1 MKTLHRKLLR
11 DLRHLRTQAL
21 AISLVIACGVA
32 TFVMSVSTAVSL
44 QGAKES
50 FYHEGRFADVFVP
63 LKRAPQALESRLAE
77 IPGVARVASRVVAEV
92 KLDLPDMSEPAQ
104 ARLISLP
111 DEGAVEM
118 NVPFLR
124 RGRLPESGRRGEVL
138 VSEAFADAHRFRP
151 GDQFHAVINGRR
163 ERLTITGIALSP
175 EYVYQ
180 IRPGEILPDEKRYGI
195 LWMPRRE
202 LAAACGMEGAFND
215 ASVTLQRRQS
225 PGPVLREIDRLTAPW
240 GGLGAYTR
248 EDQISNRFV
257 SDELSQLQTM
267 ASIPPAIF
275 LLVAAFLLNM
285 VIARII
291 GTQREQ
297 IAVLKAFGY
306 TNREVVRHYL
316 GFAAVITLAGIV
328 IGTGAGAWMGRGMTR
343 MYIRFFRFPEFAW
356 QVDPAVVL
364 GAAGLAFLAAAA
376 GVVFAVR
383 RVAALA
389 PAEAMRPEPPQR
401 FRPSWLE
408 GTRAVRRLP
417 QAARMILRRLKRQP
431 VKALL
436 SIAGVSLSVAVLVL
450 GSFSRDIIHFIVEFQ
465 FQTSQRQDAM
475 VALTEPGGTE
485 TLNSLRS
492 TPGMTSVEPFR
503 VVAVRMVSGHRS
515 RLVSVTGLERGDGLL
530 RLVDMEGGVAALPPD
545 GIVLSTSLGEML
557 AVKPRDKLTL
567 QVLEGR
573 RPEVTV
579 TVRALLRDF
588 SGTSAWMQL
597 EALNRLLQ
605 EGGRISGAFI
615 TVDAAQSDRVFREIK
630 DMPAVSGV
638 NLKSAMVESF
648 QRTMSENLL
657 RMRAFNIAFA
667 AIIAFGVVYN
677 TARIALSERQ
687 RELATLRVL
696 GFTRREV
703 SLMLLGETGVLILA
717 ALIPGLLLGRGLAA
731 VAVMA
736 LETRTQRFPLVI
748 EPSTYGFAV
757 FVVVI
762 ASLLSALVVRR
773 RIDRLDLVEVLKSR
787 E

>member
-1 MKTLHRKLLR
+1 MKTLHRKLFR

-32 TFVMSVSTAVSL
+32 TFVMSISTAASL
-44 QGAKES
+44 LDAKEK
-50 FYHEGRFADVFVP
+50 FYREGRFADVFLQ
-63 LKRAPQALESRLAE
+63 LKRAPLALEARLAE
-77 IPGVARVASRVVAEV
+77 IPGVARTATRVVAEV

-111 DEGAVEM
+111 DSGAAEL
-118 NVPFLR
+118 NVPWLR

-138 VSEAFADAHRFRP
+138 VSEAFAEAHRFRP
-151 GDQFHAVINGRR
+151 GDRFHAVINGRR
-163 ERLTITGIALSP
+163 EALTITGIALSP

-202 LAAACGMEGAFND
+202 LAAAYGMEGAFND
-215 ASVTLQRRQS
+215 AAFTLQRGQS
-225 PGPVLREIDRLTAPW
+225 LSAVLREIDRLTAPW
-240 GGLGAYTR
+240 GGLGAYSR

-257 SDELSQLQTM
+257 SDELSQLKAM

-316 GFAAVITLAGIV
+316 GFAAVITLGGIV

-343 MYIRFFRFPEFAW
+343 MYIRFFRFPEFTWHA
-356 QVDPAVVL
+356 DPAVL
-364 GAAGLAFLAAAA
+364 LAAAGLASLAAAA
-376 GVVFAVR
+376 GVIFAVR
-383 RVAALA
+383 RVAVLA

-408 GTRAVRRLP
+408 RTRTVQRLP
-417 QAARMILRRLKRQP
+417 QAARMILRRLQRQP
-431 VKALL
+431 VKSSL
-436 SIAGVSLSVAVLVL
+436 SIAGVALSVAVLVL
-450 GSFSRDIIHFIVEFQ
+450 GSFSQDIIHFIVRFQ
-465 FQTSQRQDAM
+465 FQTTQRQDAM
-475 VALTEPGGTE
+475 VALTEPGGSE
-485 TLNSLRS
+485 ALASLRA
-492 TPGMTSVEPFR
+492 TPGILHAEPFR
-503 VVAVRMVSGHRS
+503 GVAVRLVSGHRS
-515 RLVSVTGLERGDGLL
+515 RLTSVTGLERGDGLM
-530 RLVDMEGGVAALPPD
+530 RLVDMAGDVKELPPE
-545 GIVLSTSLGEML
+545 GLVLSESLSEL
-557 AVKPRDKLTL
+557 LEVKPGDSVTME
-567 QVLEGR
+567 VLEGS
-573 RPEVTV
+573 RPSVTA

-588 SGTSAWMQL
+588 SGTSAWMDL
-597 EALNRLLQ
+597 TALNRLLQ
-605 EGGRISGAFI
+605 EGAKVSGAFV
-615 TVDAAQSDRVFREIK
+615 TMDGAQQQRVFRELK

-638 NLKSAMVESF
+638 NLKSAAVESF

-657 RMRAFNIAFA
+657 RMRVFNIAFA

-703 SLMLLGETGVLILA
+703 SWMLLGETGVLILA
-717 ALIPGLLLGRGLAA
+717 ALLPGLLLGHGLAA
-731 VAVMA
+731 LAVMA

-748 EPSTYGFAV
+748 EPATYGYAV
-757 FVVVI
+757 LVVVV
-762 ASLLSALVVRR
+762 ASLLSALVVRH